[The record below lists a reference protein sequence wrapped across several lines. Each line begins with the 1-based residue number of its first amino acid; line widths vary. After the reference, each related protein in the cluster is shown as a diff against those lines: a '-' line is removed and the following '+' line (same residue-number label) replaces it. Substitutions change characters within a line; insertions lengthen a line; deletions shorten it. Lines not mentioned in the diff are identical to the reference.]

1 MPSAMASFS
10 RRTPDDQRPNR
21 LASARARLGEPA
33 FDLTESNPTRCRLP
47 YPEDLLEALADPR
60 GLAYRPEPKGPLAAR
75 VAIARQ
81 YHAWGV
87 ELDPERI
94 VLTASTSEAYGFLMR
109 LLADPGERLLVPSP
123 SYPLFDQ
130 LARLDAVSLVPYA
143 LDVEDG
149 WRPDLDTLAAAP
161 EGCRALVV
169 VHPNNPT
176 GTFIQS
182 EDAARLGE
190 LCRARG
196 WALIADEVFLPYPVD
211 GGPGS
216 DRSFAATSS
225 CLTFSLG
232 GLSKSVGLPQLKLGW
247 IAVSGPSEELPAALA
262 RLEYVADAYL
272 SVSTPVALAAP
283 RLLELGLPVQRAIV
297 GRCRANLDR
306 LRELAR
312 ATPAVTVL
320 PVGGG
325 WSAVLR
331 VPSLLDDEGLAVH
344 LLETASV
351 AVHPGY
357 LFEMPGEGYLV
368 VSLLPPEELFGEGV
382 RRVLAAVDR
391 LVGS

>member
-1 MPSAMASFS
+1 MPLAMASFS

-21 LASARARLGEPA
+21 LAAARARLGEPA
-33 FDLTESNPTRCRLP
+33 FDLTESNPTRCSLP

-75 VAIARQ
+75 AAVARQ
-81 YHAWGV
+81 YLGWGV
-87 ELDPERI
+87 ELDPERV

-109 LLADPGERLLVPSP
+109 LLADPGDRLLVPSP

-130 LARLDAVSLVPYA
+130 LARLDAVSLVPYV
-143 LDVEDG
+143 LDVDDG
-149 WRPDLDTLAAAP
+149 WRPDLDALAAAP

-176 GTFIQS
+176 GSFIQP
-182 EDAARLGE
+182 EDAERLGK

-196 WALIADEVFLPYPVD
+196 WALIADEVFLPYPLD

-216 DRSFAATSS
+216 DHSFAATSS
-225 CLTFSLG
+225 CLSFSLG

-247 IAVSGPSEELPAALA
+247 IAVSGPAGELPAALA

-283 RLLELGLPVQRAIV
+283 RLLERGLLVQRAIAD
-297 GRCRANLDR
+297 RCRANLDQ
-306 LRELAR
+306 LRELAGT
-312 ATPAVTVL
+312 TPAVTVL
-320 PVGGG
+320 PAGGG

-331 VPSLLDDEGLAVH
+331 VPALLDDEGLAVH

-357 LFEMPGEGYLV
+357 LFDLPGEGYLV

-391 LVGS
+391 LVAG

>member
-1 MPSAMASFS
+1 MPLAMAMFS
-10 RRTPDDQRPNR
+10 RRTPEDQRPNR
-21 LASARARLGEPA
+21 LAAARARLGEPA

-60 GLAYRPEPKGPLAAR
+60 GLAYRPEPKGPLEARAA
-75 VAIARQ
+75 VARQ
-81 YHAWGV
+81 YLGWGA
-87 ELDPERI
+87 ELDPERV

-109 LLADPGERLLVPSP
+109 LLADPGDRLLVPSP

-143 LDVEDG
+143 LDVDDG
-149 WRPDLDTLAAAP
+149 WRPDLDALAAAP

-176 GTFIQS
+176 GSFILP

-190 LCRARG
+190 LCHARG
-196 WALIADEVFLPYPVD
+196 WALIADEVFLPYPLD
-211 GGPGS
+211 GGPGA
-216 DRSFAATSS
+216 DRSFAAMSS
-225 CLTFSLG
+225 CLSFSLG

-247 IAVSGPSEELPAALA
+247 IAVSGPAGELPAALA

-283 RLLELGLPVQRAIV
+283 RLLERGLPVQRAIA
-297 GRCRANLDR
+297 GRCRANLAR
-306 LRELAR
+306 LRELAGT
-312 ATPAVTVL
+312 TPAVTVL
-320 PVGGG
+320 PAGGG

-331 VPSLLDDEGLAVH
+331 VPSLLDDEGLAVL
-344 LLETASV
+344 LLESAGV

-357 LFEMPGEGYLV
+357 LFDLPGEGYLV
-368 VSLLPPEELFGEGV
+368 LSLLPPEELFGEGV
-382 RRVLAAVDR
+382 RRLLEAVDE
-391 LVGS
+391 LIGG

>member
-1 MPSAMASFS
+1 MAGFS
-10 RRTPDDQRPNR
+10 RRTPEDQRPNR
-21 LASARARLGEPA
+21 LAAARARLGEPA
-33 FDLTESNPTRCRLP
+33 CDLTESNPTRCRLP

-75 VAIARQ
+75 AAIARQ
-81 YHAWGV
+81 YHGWGV

-109 LLADPGERLLVPSP
+109 LLADPGDRLLVPSP

-130 LARLDAVSLVPYA
+130 LARLDAVSLLPYA

-149 WRPDLDTLAAAP
+149 WRPDLDALAAAP

-176 GTFIQS
+176 GSFILP

-196 WALIADEVFLPYPVD
+196 WALIADEVFLPYPLD

-216 DRSFAATSS
+216 DRSFAATST
-225 CLTFSLG
+225 CLSFSLG
-232 GLSKSVGLPQLKLGW
+232 GLSKSIGLPQLKLGW
-247 IAVSGPSEELPAALA
+247 IAVSGPAGELPGALA

-272 SVSTPVALAAP
+272 SVSTPVALAAAH
-283 RLLELGLPVQRAIV
+283 LLERGLPVQRAIA
-297 GRCRANLDR
+297 GRCRANLAR
-306 LRELAR
+306 LRELAGT
-312 ATPAVTVL
+312 TPAVTVL
-320 PVGGG
+320 PAGGG

-331 VPSLLDDEGLAVH
+331 VPALLDDEGLAVH

-382 RRVLAAVDR
+382 RRLLAAVDG
-391 LVGS
+391 LVAG

>member
-47 YPEDLLEALADPR
+47 YPEDLLEVLTDRR
-60 GLAYRPEPKGPLAAR
+60 GLVYRPEPKGPLAAR
-75 VAIARQ
+75 AAVARQ
-81 YHAWGV
+81 YLGWGV

-109 LLADPGERLLVPSP
+109 LLADPGDRLLVPSP

-130 LARLDAVSLVPYA
+130 LARLDAVSLLPYA

-149 WRPDLDTLAAAP
+149 WRPDLDALAAAP
-161 EGCRALVV
+161 EGCRALIV

-176 GTFIQS
+176 GSFIQL

-196 WALIADEVFLPYPVD
+196 WALIADEVFLPYPLD

-232 GLSKSVGLPQLKLGW
+232 GLSKSIGLPQLKLGW

-262 RLEYVADAYL
+262 RLDYVADAYL
-272 SVSTPVALAAP
+272 SVSTPVALAAAQ
-283 RLLELGLPVQRAIV
+283 LLERGLPVQRAIA

-306 LRELAR
+306 LRELAG

-325 WSAVLR
+325 WSVVLR

-344 LLETASV
+344 LLQSAGV

-357 LFEMPGEGYLV
+357 LFDLPGEGYLV
-368 VSLLPPEELFGEGV
+368 LSLLPPEELFGEGV
-382 RRVLAAVDR
+382 RRLLAAVDR
-391 LVGS
+391 LVDS

>member
-47 YPEDLLEALADPR
+47 YPEDLLGALADPR
-60 GLAYRPEPKGPLAAR
+60 GLVYRPEPKGPLAAR
-75 VAIARQ
+75 AAVARQ
-81 YHAWGV
+81 YLGWGV
-87 ELDPERI
+87 ELDPERV

-109 LLADPGERLLVPSP
+109 LLADPGDRLLVPSP

-149 WRPDLDTLAAAP
+149 WRPDLDALAAAP

-176 GTFIQS
+176 GSFIQP

-196 WALIADEVFLPYPVD
+196 WALIADEVFLPYPLD

-262 RLEYVADAYL
+262 RLDYVADAYL
-272 SVSTPVALAAP
+272 SVSTPVALAAAQ
-283 RLLELGLPVQRAIV
+283 LLERGLPVQRAIA

-306 LRELAR
+306 LRELAG

-325 WSAVLR
+325 WSVVLR

-344 LLETASV
+344 LLESAGV

-357 LFEMPGEGYLV
+357 LFDLPGEGYLV
-368 VSLLPPEELFGEGV
+368 LSLLPPEELFGEGV
-382 RRVLAAVDR
+382 RRLLAAVDR
-391 LVGS
+391 LVDS

>member
-1 MPSAMASFS
+1 
-10 RRTPDDQRPNR
+10 
-21 LASARARLGEPA
+21 
-33 FDLTESNPTRCRLP
+33 
-47 YPEDLLEALADPR
+47 
-60 GLAYRPEPKGPLAAR
+60 
-75 VAIARQ
+75 
-81 YHAWGV
+81 
-87 ELDPERI
+87 

-109 LLADPGERLLVPSP
+109 LLADPGDRLLVPSP

-143 LDVEDG
+143 LDVDDG
-149 WRPDLDTLAAAP
+149 WRPDLDALAAAP
-161 EGCRALVV
+161 KGCRALVV

-176 GTFIQS
+176 GSFVQP

-196 WALIADEVFLPYPVD
+196 WALIADEVFLPYPLD

-216 DRSFAATSS
+216 DCSFAATSS
-225 CLTFSLG
+225 CLSFSLG

-247 IAVSGPSEELPAALA
+247 IAVSGPAGELPSALA

-283 RLLELGLPVQRAIV
+283 QLLERGLPVQRAIA

-306 LRELAR
+306 LREFAR
-312 ATPAVTVL
+312 TTPAVTVL
-320 PVGGG
+320 PAGGG

-344 LLETASV
+344 LLESTGV

-357 LFEMPGEGYLV
+357 LFDLPGEGYLV
-368 VSLLPPEELFGEGV
+368 LSLLPPEEVFAEGV
-382 RRVLAAVDR
+382 RRLLAAVDA
-391 LVGS
+391 LVGG

>member
-1 MPSAMASFS
+1 MASFS
-10 RRTPDDQRPNR
+10 RRTPEDQRPNR
-21 LASARARLGEPA
+21 LAAARARLGEPA

-47 YPEDLLEALADPR
+47 YPENLLEALADPR
-60 GLAYRPEPKGPLAAR
+60 GLAYRPEPKGPLGAR
-75 VAIARQ
+75 AAIARV
-81 YHAWGV
+81 YRGWGV
-87 ELDPERI
+87 ELDPERV

-109 LLADPGERLLVPSP
+109 LLADPGDRLLVPTP

-143 LDVEDG
+143 LAVDDG
-149 WRPDLDTLAAAP
+149 WRPDFDALAAAP
-161 EGCRALVV
+161 ERCRALIV

-176 GTFIQS
+176 GSFVQPD
-182 EDAARLGE
+182 DATRLAE

-196 WALIADEVFLPYPVD
+196 WALIADEVFLPFPLD

-216 DRSFAATSS
+216 GRSFAATTA
-225 CLTFSLG
+225 CLSFSLG

-247 IAVSGPSEELPAALA
+247 IAVSGPDGELPGALA

-283 RLLELGLPVQRAIV
+283 QLLERGLPVQRAIA

-306 LRELAR
+306 LRELAGS
-312 ATPAVTVL
+312 TPAVTVL
-320 PVGGG
+320 PAGGG

-344 LLETASV
+344 LLESTGV

-357 LFEMPGEGYLV
+357 LFDLPGEGYLV
-368 VSLLPPEELFGEGV
+368 LSLLPPEEVFAEGV
-382 RRVLAAVDR
+382 RRVLAAVDE
-391 LVGS
+391 LVGG

>member
-1 MPSAMASFS
+1 MAGFS

-21 LASARARLGEPA
+21 LAVARARLGEPA

-47 YPEDLLEALADPR
+47 YPEDLLAALADPR

-75 VAIARQ
+75 AAVARQ
-81 YHAWGV
+81 YLGWGV
-87 ELDPERI
+87 ELDPERV

-109 LLADPGERLLVPSP
+109 LLADPGDRLLVPSP

-149 WRPDLDTLAAAP
+149 WRPDFDALAAAP

-176 GTFIQS
+176 GSFVHPD
-182 EDAARLGE
+182 DAARFAE

-196 WALIADEVFLPYPVD
+196 WALIADEVFLPYPLD

-216 DRSFAATSS
+216 RSSFAAGSG
-225 CLTFSLG
+225 CLTFTLG
-232 GLSKSVGLPQLKLGW
+232 GLSKSAGLPQLKLGW
-247 IAVSGPSEELPAALA
+247 ITVSGPSEELPAALA

-283 RLLELGLPVQRAIV
+283 ELIERGLVVQRAIAS
-297 GRCRANLDR
+297 RCRANLDR
-306 LRELAR
+306 LRELAG
-312 ATPAVTVL
+312 AAPALTVL
-320 PVGGG
+320 PAGGG

-331 VPSLLDDEGLAVH
+331 VPSLLDDEGLAVY
-344 LLETASV
+344 LLESAGV

-368 VSLLPPEELFGEGV
+368 VSLLPPEEVFAEGV
-382 RRVLAAVDR
+382 RRLLAELDR
-391 LVGS
+391 LVTG